1 MVLVLLNN
9 FQFEAEKFETRTMP
23 TPNMKGKEMIYW
35 IRVSTDDKRIASE
48 LLRFLDGA
56 PKFIDL
62 KVPSAFI
69 AAKTEFESKQVF
81 APKDLSQMD
90 DAGQKGV
97 VKAKAQNEKDTVEEM
112 ASSDTSTES
121 PTTNEQYRLEI
132 VLRRTLPDT
141 PEKQTQSPYG

>member
-35 IRVSTDDKRIASE
+35 IRVSTGDKRLATE
-48 LLRFLDGA
+48 LQRFLDGA

-69 AAKTEFESKQVF
+69 AAKTELESKQVF
-81 APKDLSQMD
+81 APKDLSRD
-90 DAGQKGV
+90 DARQKGV
-97 VKAKAQNEKDTVEEM
+97 VKAKAQPEKDTVEEV
-112 ASSDTSTES
+112 ANSDASTEAS
-121 PTTNEQYRLEI
+121 TANEQFRLEI
-132 VLRRTLPDT
+132 VLRRTLSDT
-141 PEKQTQSPYG
+141 PEKQMQSPYG